1 MAVGL
6 LRLGSAGMLQ
16 RIEESLIDFRFR
28 LRIIAPRPV
37 PITIVAIGDL
47 DITAV
52 GRWPW
57 SREVHAKLLDR
68 IGAGQPSVIA
78 FDLLFTEEQSPETD
92 AELAAVIQRL
102 DSGAGGKEQVSIL
115 VPFAI
120 DLAPARAAPSRPPPA
135 PPRLSGSAYP
145 RVLGSGPD
153 HLPDAVRLRLP
164 VAALGRHP
172 NMAHVTLVPDHTG
185 AFRLDYPVLRYR
197 DDYFP
202 SLSLEAAR
210 LFRKLRRTD
219 VIVEI
224 GQGIRLGAEQVPTD
238 AGMRMLVNYRVPG
251 SFETV
256 SAVDVLDGR
265 VSPDRFAGRIVLIGT
280 TAVGIGDVTPSPYG
294 PTMPGVERHATLLAN
309 LLEGDFIRR
318 DDVTLAIDLGVVL
331 ICAVLIGLAARRGS
345 GTAALVATGL
355 AAAVALSNIAA
366 FNQFGL
372 WLNLLFPVM
381 TILLT
386 LAAMLIGQHFA
397 GAAHLARAEEQARR
411 DPLTGLHN
419 RAGLARWLE
428 IATGKRPLGKQGTR
442 NALRRRAGDVGQRRS
457 TALNGRLLV
466 FMGDLDGFKLVN
478 DTYGHPVGDRLLQ
491 EAAARM
497 VHAVR
502 STDLVARLG
511 GDEFVLIFSLPSG
524 ASVESTLPAVQRV
537 FDSVVAPYS
546 INGVVMRVGL
556 SLGGAIWPDDN
567 AEIGSVMGLADS
579 AVYAAKKDGKGRIAL
594 HGRTERPEL
603 ADA

>member
-6 LRLGSAGMLQ
+6 VRLGSTGMSQ

-28 LRIIAPRPV
+28 VRAAEPQPV
-37 PITIVAIGDL
+37 PITIVAIDDL

-68 IGAGQPSVIA
+68 IGAGRPRVIA
-78 FDLLFTEEQSPETD
+78 FDLLFTEEQSPKTD
-92 AELAAVIQRL
+92 AELAAVIHRL
-102 DSGAGGKEQVSIL
+102 DTSASGAEQVSIII
-115 VPFAI
+115 PFAI
-120 DLAPARAAPSRPPPA
+120 DLAPTRPPSSRPPPA
-135 PPRLSGSAYP
+135 PPRLASSAYP

-153 HLPDAVRLRLP
+153 HLPEAVRLRLP
-164 VAALGRHP
+164 VAALGRDL
-172 NMAHVTLVPDHTG
+172 NMAHVTLVPDIAG

-197 DDYFP
+197 DDYYP
-202 SLSLEAAR
+202 SLSLEAVR
-210 LFRKLRRTD
+210 LFRKLPRTD
-219 VIVEI
+219 VVVEI
-224 GQGIRLGAEQVPTD
+224 GQGIRLGAQQVPTD
-238 AGMRMLVNYRVPG
+238 AGMRMLVNYRAPG
-251 SFETV
+251 KFDTV

-294 PTMPGVERHATLLAN
+294 PTMPGVERHATLLASILN
-309 LLEGDFIRR
+309 NEFLRHDDF
-318 DDVTLAIDLGVVL
+318 TLAIDLAVVL
-331 ICAVLIGLAARRGS
+331 LCALSIGLATRRGS
-345 GTAALVATGL
+345 GTAALVATVL
-355 AAAVALSNIAA
+355 VFAVVLSNIAV

-372 WLNLLFPVM
+372 WLNLLFPVL

-397 GAAHLARAEEQARR
+397 GAADLARAEEQARR

-428 IATGKRPLGKQGTR
+428 IATGKRPAGKQGART
-442 NALRRRAGDVGQRRS
+442 AFRRRAGDAGQRRS
-457 TALNGRLLV
+457 TGPDGRLLV

-502 STDLVARLG
+502 ATDLVARLG

-524 ASVESTLPAVQRV
+524 TSLESTLPAVRRV
-537 FDSVVAPYS
+537 FDSVAASYS
-546 INGVVMRVGL
+546 IDGVVMRVGL
-556 SLGGAIWPDDN
+556 SLGGAIWPDDDLD
-567 AEIGSVMGLADS
+567 IGRVLGLADS
-579 AVYAAKKDGKGRIAL
+579 AVYAAKKGGKGQIAM
-594 HGRTERPEL
+594 HGRTERPQL
-603 ADA
+603 AEA